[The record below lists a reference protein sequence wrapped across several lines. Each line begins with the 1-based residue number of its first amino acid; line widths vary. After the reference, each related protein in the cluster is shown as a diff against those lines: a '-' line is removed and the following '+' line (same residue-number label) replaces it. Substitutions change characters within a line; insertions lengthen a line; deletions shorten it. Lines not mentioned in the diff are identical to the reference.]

1 MKVLTKLIIT
11 AATLT
16 ATAAGVV
23 SAEQINKS
31 RNLDM
36 SSFDEGETYEVS
48 SHGFDMKVDKK
59 SLYFE
64 ISKNGQTWSSGKK
77 SENDPTQTFAKQDF
91 LESPVSIFFRA
102 NDGVTEGE
110 YYLNDENHYPY
121 NRITFKEKTNGFT
134 ARISTFHGQKS
145 NPNLSLTFNL
155 NVLLNSKG
163 VDISITDL
171 EEHESSSKLSG
182 MVIYPGFG
190 SSYGLNN
197 GYFLI
202 PDGSGA
208 LIDLSKKTNASSAL
222 NLVCYDNDFGIST
235 ITRKI
240 TSSQILSLPM
250 YAIQNETNGL
260 MAKIDN
266 GAEYSS
272 LFSKVAG
279 IDRNDYNY
287 MYFKFNYRDFYYSYQ
302 GVSESSK
309 RSLCQEERNEMDPT
323 ISYYLYDRNMK
334 YYEYAQEYQNI
345 LVSNNLL
352 KKSDN
357 LKANTRLEYLMSE
370 NEPGLF
376 GNEIIKMTSLDYVKN
391 SVDSLEGNNY
401 TVSLLGYSKGG
412 LSGSYPNNFPVEGKL
427 GTKHDFKK
435 LSEHLE
441 SKGIKTNYVVD
452 FVRAYENSKVNNKD
466 LAMNKSQKYIT
477 SSDYYNG
484 TQSMFNRLTLGAT
497 KDRLE
502 SGAHTLNELEG
513 SGFDFMSIGN
523 ALYSNHFNKL
533 TTRSDAI
540 KEYKDMLSSFVKDIS
555 LRKPNLYMFDNF
567 DNYLS
572 MPLESSHFLIET
584 DDVPFLQMVLAGYKN
599 MFVNSINLNYTNENM
614 FLNLIDFGVL
624 PSYLVTE
631 KDPIE
636 LKNSP
641 STNIYSS
648 SFSDW
653 KEDITKTYEKVTQ
666 TLANVTGAKFIERE
680 MVAPNIYRCKY
691 DNGKIILINYSNS
704 DYVYESKTVSAKGYL
719 IYEG

>member
-11 AATLT
+11 LSTLT
-16 ATAAGVV
+16 AATAGVV
-23 SAEQINKS
+23 SASEINKARHLT
-31 RNLDM
+31 RNN
-36 SSFDEGETYEVS
+36 FEEGETYEVS

-77 SENDPTQTFAKQDF
+77 DESDTKTTSLRTAF
-91 LESPVSIFFRA
+91 LESPVSIYFLTQNGA
-102 NDGVTEGE
+102 ES
-110 YYLNDENHYPY
+110 YYSLNDENHEPY
-121 NRITFKEKTNGFT
+121 NRITFKGKTNGFT
-134 ARISTFHGQKS
+134 ARISTVDGQRSKPS
-145 NPNLSLTFNL
+145 LSLTFNL
-155 NVLLNSKG
+155 NVLLNNKG
-163 VDISITDL
+163 VNISITDL
-171 EEHESSSKLSG
+171 EENEASNKLSG
-182 MVIYPGFG
+182 MAIYPGFG
-190 SSYGLNN
+190 SSFGLNN

-208 LIDLSKKTNASSAL
+208 LIDLSKKTNAQSAL
-222 NLVCYDNDFGIST
+222 KLATYDYDYGISAK
-235 ITRKI
+235 TRKI
-240 TSSQILSLPM
+240 TTSQILSLPM
-250 YAIQNETNGL
+250 FAIQNEDAGL
-260 MAKIDN
+260 MAKVSN
-266 GAEYSS
+266 GAEFSE
-272 LFSKVAG
+272 LNSKVAG
-279 IDRNDYNY
+279 IGDDYNY
-287 MYFKFNYRDFYYSYQ
+287 TYFNFKYRDFYYSYQ
-302 GVSESSK
+302 GTAESSK
-309 RSLCQEERNEMDPT
+309 RSVPQEERNEMEPE

-334 YYEYAQEYQNI
+334 YYDYASEYQDF
-345 LVSNNLL
+345 LTSSNLL
-352 KKSDN
+352 KKSEN
-357 LKANTRLEYLMSE
+357 LKANTRLEYLMTE

-376 GNEIIKMTSLDYVKN
+376 GKEIIKMTSLDYVKE
-391 SVDSLEGNNY
+391 SVDSLEGENY

-435 LSEHLE
+435 LSERLA

-452 FVRAYENSKVNNKD
+452 YVRAYENAKVNNKD
-466 LAMNKSQKYIT
+466 LAMNKSLKYIT

-484 TQSMFNRLTLGAT
+484 TAATFNRLTLGAT
-497 KDRLE
+497 KDKLE
-502 SGAHTLNELEG
+502 SGKHTLNELEG
-513 SGFDFMSIGN
+513 SGFDFMSIGS
-523 ALYSNHFNKL
+523 ALYSNHFNKV

-540 KEYKDMLSSFVKDIS
+540 KEYKEMLSSFDKDIS

-584 DDVPFLQMVLAGYKN
+584 EDVPFLQMVLGGYKN
-599 MFVNSINLNYTNENM
+599 MFVNSINLNFVNENM
-614 FLNLIDFGVL
+614 FLNLIDYGVL

-653 KEDITKTYEKVTQ
+653 KEDITKTYEKVTM
-666 TLANVTGAKFIERE
+666 TLAKVTGAKFIERE
-680 MVAPNIYRCKY
+680 MVSPSIYKCKY
-691 DNGKIILINYSNS
+691 SNGKIILVNYSNA
-704 DYVYESKTVSAKGYL
+704 DYDYDGNTVSAKGYL